1 MRINK
6 WHNVSRETLYRG
18 GEKLTGTIVNAAA
31 IIAGTAVGLIFRKG
45 ISESVNNTVMSGIGL
60 AVALIGFKMAFKTEN
75 ELIVIISLVL
85 GGVIGELLNIEGWL
99 ARVGNFLESKVG
111 GKDGEVA
118 KAFVTASLIYC
129 VGAMA
134 IMGALED
141 GLTGNATT
149 LYAKSLLDGT
159 SAVVF
164 TSTMGFGVIFSAIPV
179 FIYQGAITL
188 MASGLK
194 SFLTPSMINEMTATG
209 GLLIIGI
216 SSNVLG
222 IKAIKVGNLLPAIF
236 LAIFLSW
243 LWAKLNIGI

>member
-1 MRINK
+1 M
-6 WHNVSRETLYRG
+6 
-18 GEKLTGTIVNAAA
+18 TGTIVNVVA
-31 IIAGTAVGLIFRKG
+31 ILAGTAIGLLFRKG
-45 ISESVNNTVMSGIGL
+45 ISQSANNTIMSGIGL

-75 ELIVIISLVL
+75 ELIVILSLVL
-85 GGVIGELLNIEGWL
+85 GGIIGEILNIEGWL
-99 ARVGNFLESKVG
+99 ARFGNILESKVG
-111 GKDGEVA
+111 GKNGEVS
-118 KAFVTASLIYC
+118 KAFVTTSLIYC

-164 TSTMGFGVIFSAIPV
+164 TTTMGFGVAFSAIPV
-179 FIYQGAITL
+179 FLYQGTITL

-216 SSNVLG
+216 ASNILG
-222 IKAIKVGNLLPAIF
+222 IRVFKVGNLLPAIGVAVF
-236 LAIFLSW
+236 LAW
-243 LWAKLNIGI
+243 LWAKLNISI